1 MLDHHMGL
9 DADISAREALRLL
22 SLPDDD
28 PATAVLSGIVDKINA
43 LRAIQADE
51 AKRAIPTAPETLP
64 AHIEAIPE
72 PAELTKR
79 GPGRPRKVE
88 S

>member
-1 MLDHHMGL
+1 MN
-9 DADISAREALRLL
+9 IEAQIQSLL
-22 SLPDDD
+22 AEAEPMRSLPDDD